1 MSEQLLK
8 AIIELLAIV
17 AIEDDVTEDE
27 RLSVENFLL
36 QNLNKDETKKY
47 MSLFDKFAA
56 SIEKKVHAEGFDS
69 KEEISQLTSKINQE
83 LTVQQKIVVVLN
95 LIELVIADGQ
105 VSDREKELVYHIGES
120 FKFSNLVIDHI
131 KAFVLN
137 EEKEKLNSENILI
150 IDSKPNEVAL
160 ASKHIFKEHL
170 DGHLAFFRL
179 PKLEIYF
186 LKYIGNT
193 SLFLNGIPLR
203 NGQIMV
209 FSAGSTIRG
218 NNIDPVYYSD
228 VVSTYRS
235 EHSDN
240 KISFVADDIS
250 FEFPN
255 GKLGLR
261 HINIAEET
269 GKLIGL
275 MGGSG
280 AGKSTLLNVLNGNEN
295 PSEGSVRING
305 IDIHQYS
312 NKIEGVIGYVP
323 QDDLMIDELTVFENL
338 YYAAKLCFSE
348 ANENELN
355 DLVKKTLAALGLTET
370 SDLKVG
376 SPLEKTISGGQ
387 RKRLNIGLELLREPS
402 VLFVDEPT
410 SGLSSR
416 DSENIM
422 DLLKELSL
430 KGKMVFVVIHQPSS
444 DIFKMF
450 DKLVILD
457 VGGYQIY
464 YGNPVEAVTYFKSI
478 VDMIDKEQ
486 GSCIECGNVNPEQ
499 IFNII
504 ETKVVDEY
512 GHLTDTRKILP
523 EDWNEYFNKYNKVEK
538 ISEAET
544 EPKKTL
550 SIPSKIK
557 QLLIF
562 IKRDVASKISN
573 KQYLVINFLEA
584 PVLALLLAFIIR
596 YTATGQDEYIFRENP
611 NIPAFFFMAI
621 IVSLFMG
628 LTISAEEII
637 KDRRILKRESFLNL
651 SRLSYLMSKL
661 VILFS
666 MSAVQTLLFV
676 VIGDAILGIHGM
688 TFSFWLVMF
697 SVSCFANILGLNISS
712 AFNSAVTIYILIPLL
727 IIPQLILSG
736 VVVSFDKL
744 HPWLSNNSKVPV
756 IGEMM
761 ASRWGY
767 EALLVSQFKNNA
779 YEKNFF
785 EYDQVLS
792 NSEYKVAYYFS
803 TLNSELDY
811 VNSNYR
817 EKDQQK
823 QLKTQKRL
831 SLIRTELKKEME
843 LFGLPDS
850 KFTAMDSLYVDKF
863 NQSVFESTRRFMNI
877 FKKIYNEQSKEAGK
891 EKDAL
896 IASMIATQEGQE
908 AYIKLKNDN
917 ENENVIFYLKNSIAE
932 DRILNTG
939 DELVRK
945 IYPIYMNPIPNGFL
959 DFRAQFYAPKKHFAG
974 SYFDTLYFNI
984 IMIWLMSIMLAL
996 TLYFDVMRKLVTGFG
1011 K

>member
-36 QNLNKDETKKY
+36 QNLNKEETKKY

-56 SIEKKVHAEGFDS
+56 AIEKKVQAEGFDS
-69 KEEISQLTSKINQE
+69 KEEISQLTSRINQE

-131 KAFVLN
+131 KAFVVN

-150 IDSKPNEVAL
+150 IDSKSNDEAL
-160 ASKHIFKEHL
+160 ASKHIFKEQL

-228 VVSTYRS
+228 VVSTYRA

-305 IDIHQYS
+305 IDIHQNS

-338 YYAAKLCFSE
+338 YFAAKLCFSD
-348 ANENELN
+348 ANENEL
-355 DLVKKTLAALGLTET
+355 DELVKKTLAALGLTET

-457 VGGYQIY
+457 VGGYEIY
-464 YGNPVEAVTYFKSI
+464 YGNPVEAVTYFKRI

-504 ETKVVDEY
+504 ETKVVNEY

-523 EDWNEYFNKYNKVEK
+523 EDWNEYFNEYNKVEQ
-538 ISEAET
+538 INET
-544 EPKKTL
+544 SSEPKKTL

-584 PVLALLLAFIIR
+584 PVLAVLLAFIIR

-676 VIGDAILGIHGM
+676 VIGDAILGVNGM
-688 TFSFWLVMF
+688 TISFWLVMF

-744 HPWLSNNSKVPV
+744 HPWLSNNSKVPI

-779 YEKNFF
+779 YEKDFF
-785 EYDQVLS
+785 EYDQVLA
-792 NSEYKVAYYFS
+792 NTEYKVAYYFS

-811 VNSNYR
+811 VNTNYR
-817 EKDQQK
+817 DKDEQK
-823 QLKTQKRL
+823 QLKTKKRL
-831 SLIRTELKKEME
+831 NLIRSELKREMD

-891 EKDAL
+891 EKDDM
-896 IASMIATQEGQE
+896 IASMMATPEGQE

-945 IYPIYMNPIPNGFL
+945 IYPIYMNPLPSGFL
-959 DFRAQFYAPKKHFAG
+959 DFRAHFYAPKKHFAG

-984 IMIWLMSIMLAL
+984 TIIWLMSIALTL

>member
-1 MSEQLLK
+1 MSEQLLR

-36 QNLNKDETKKY
+36 QNLNKEETKKY
-47 MSLFDKFAA
+47 MSQFDKFAA
-56 SIEKKVHAEGFDS
+56 SIEKKVLTGDFDS
-69 KEEISQLTSKINQE
+69 KEEISQLTSRINQE

-120 FKFSNLVIDHI
+120 FKFSSRVIDHI
-131 KAFVLN
+131 KAFVVN
-137 EEKEKLNSENILI
+137 GEKEKLSSENILI
-150 IDSKPNEVAL
+150 IDAKPNDDTL
-160 ASKHIFKEHL
+160 ASKYIFKEHL

-193 SLFLNGIPLR
+193 SLFLNGIALR
-203 NGQIMV
+203 KNQIMV

-218 NNIDPVYYSD
+218 NNISPIYYSD
-228 VVSTYRS
+228 VVSTYRE
-235 EHSDN
+235 EHSDS
-240 KISFVADDIS
+240 KISFVAEDIS

-280 AGKSTLLNVLNGNEN
+280 AGKSTLLNVLNGNEK

-305 IDIHQYS
+305 IDIHKDS

-348 ANENELN
+348 ASESELTE
-355 DLVKKTLAALGLTET
+355 LVKKTLAALGLTET
-370 SDLKVG
+370 SNLKVG

-464 YGNPVEAVTYFKSI
+464 YGNPVEAVTYFKRI

-523 EDWNEYFNKYNKVEK
+523 QDWNEYFNEHNKVEK
-538 ISEAET
+538 INETAT

-550 SIPSKIK
+550 SIPGKIK

-562 IKRDVASKISN
+562 IKRDVATKISN

-651 SRLSYLMSKL
+651 SRLSYLMSKM

-676 VIGDAILGIHGM
+676 LIGDAILGIQGM
-688 TFSFWLVMF
+688 TLSFWLVMF

-767 EALLVSQFKNNA
+767 EALLVSQFKNNE

-785 EYDQVLS
+785 EYDQVLA
-792 NSEYKVAYYFS
+792 NTEYKVAYYFS
-803 TLNSELDY
+803 TLDSQLDF

-817 EKDQQK
+817 DKDEQN
-823 QLKTQKRL
+823 QLKIKNKL
-831 SLIRTELKKEME
+831 SLIRNELRKEMN
-843 LFGLPDS
+843 LFNLPDS
-850 KFTAMDSLYVDKF
+850 KFTTMDSLYIDKF
-863 NQSVFESTRRFMNI
+863 SQSVFENTRRFMNI
-877 FKKIYNEQSKEAGK
+877 FKKIYNDQSKDAGK

-896 IASMIATQEGQE
+896 IASMMATPEGQE

-945 IYPIYMNPIPNGFL
+945 IYPVYMEPIPNGFL
-959 DFRAQFYAPKKHFAG
+959 DFRAHFYAPKKHFAG
-974 SYFDTLYFNI
+974 TYFDTLCFNI
-984 IMIWLMSIMLAL
+984 VVIWLMSIVLIF
-996 TLYFDVMRKLVTGFG
+996 TLYFDVMRKFVTGFG

>member
-1 MSEQLLK
+1 MSEQLLR

-27 RLSVENFLL
+27 RQSVQNFLL
-36 QNLNKDETKKY
+36 QNLNKEETRKY
-47 MSLFDKFAA
+47 MAEFDKFAA
-56 SIEKKVHAEGFDS
+56 KIMKKAAAGNFDS
-69 KEEISQLTSKINQE
+69 KEEIAQLTSRINME
-83 LTVQQKIVVVLN
+83 LTVQQKIVVILN
-95 LIELVIADGQ
+95 LVELVIADGQ
-105 VSDREKELVYHIGES
+105 VSDREQELVYFIGDS
-120 FKFSNLVIDHI
+120 FKFSSKVIDHI
-131 KAFVLN
+131 KAFVVHQ
-137 EEKEKLNSENILI
+137 EKDKLNTKNILI
-150 IDSKPNEVAL
+150 IDEQQADDNTSSRHL
-160 ASKHIFKEHL
+160 HKENL
-170 DGHLAFFRL
+170 DGFMAFFRL

-186 LKYIGNT
+186 LKYLGNS
-193 SLFLNGIPLR
+193 SLFNNGIPLKKD
-203 NGQIMV
+203 QIMV

-218 NNIDPVYYSD
+218 NNVDPIYYSD
-228 VVSTYRS
+228 VVSTYR
-235 EHSDN
+235 EEQNDT
-240 KISFVADDIS
+240 KISFVAENIS

-261 HINIAEET
+261 KINIAEDS

-280 AGKSTLLNVLNGNEN
+280 AGKSTLLNVLNGNER

-305 IDIHQYS
+305 IDIHKDAG
-312 NKIEGVIGYVP
+312 KIEGVIGYVP

-348 ANENELN
+348 SSENELN
-355 DLVKKTLAALGLTET
+355 ELVKKTLAALGLTET

-464 YGNPVEAVTYFKSI
+464 YGNPVEAVTYFKQI

-512 GHLTDTRKILP
+512 GHLTDTRKISP
-523 EDWNEYFNKYNKVEK
+523 VDWNEYFNARTQIPSVNEESV
-538 ISEAET
+538 A
-544 EPKKTL
+544 PKKTL
-550 SIPSKIK
+550 NIPNKLK

-562 IKRDVASKISN
+562 IKRDIASKISN

-596 YTATGQDEYIFRENP
+596 YTASGNDEYIFRENP

-621 IVSLFMG
+621 IVALFMG
-628 LTISAEEII
+628 LTVSAEEII

-651 SRLSYLMSKL
+651 SRLSYLVSKM

-666 MSAVQTLLFV
+666 LSAVQTLLFV
-676 VIGDAILGIHGM
+676 LIGDAILGIKGM
-688 TFSFWLVMF
+688 TISFWLVMF
-697 SVSCFANILGLNISS
+697 SISCFANILGLNISS

-744 HPWLSNNSKVPV
+744 HPWLNNNSKVPV
-756 IGEMM
+756 IGELM

-767 EALLVSQFKNNA
+767 EALLVSQFKDNA

-785 EYDQVLS
+785 EYDQALA
-792 NSEYKVAYYFS
+792 NTEYKVAYYFS
-803 TLNSELDY
+803 TLESELDY
-811 VNSNYR
+811 VNANYR
-817 EKDQQK
+817 KSGEEEKARVESK
-823 QLKTQKRL
+823 LG
-831 SLIRTELKKEME
+831 LIRNEIKKEMA
-843 LFGLPDS
+843 LFNVPDD
-850 KFTAMDSLYVDKF
+850 KFTAMDSLYADKF
-863 NQSVFESTRRFMNI
+863 SPQVVESTRRFMNI
-877 FKKIYNEQSKEAGK
+877 FKKIYNDRSKEAGK
-891 EKDAL
+891 AKDQL
-896 IASMIATQEGQE
+896 IASMIKTPEGEE
-908 AYIKLKNDN
+908 AYNRLRNEN
-917 ENENVIFYLKNSIAE
+917 ENENVVFYLKNSTAE
-932 DRILNTG
+932 NRILNTG
-939 DELVRK
+939 DELIRK
-945 IYPIYMNPIPNGFL
+945 INPIYMDPVPAGAL
-959 DFRAQFYAPKKHFAG
+959 DFRTQFYAPSKHIAG
-974 SYFDTLYFNI
+974 RYFDTSCFNVI
-984 IMIWLMSIMLAL
+984 IIWIMSIVLVF

>member
-1 MSEQLLK
+1 MSEQLLR

-27 RLSVENFLL
+27 RQSVENFLL
-36 QNLNKDETKKY
+36 QNLNKEETKRY
-47 MSLFDKFAA
+47 LAEFDHFAA
-56 SIEKKVHAEGFDS
+56 SIGKKADSGAFDS
-69 KEEISQLTSKINQE
+69 KNEITQLTSRINQE
-83 LTVQQKIVVVLN
+83 LTVQQKIVIVLN

-105 VSDREKELVYHIGES
+105 VSDREQELVYFIGES
-120 FKFSNLVIDHI
+120 FKFSGKVVDHI
-131 KAFVLN
+131 RAFVVSTEKQQLN
-137 EEKEKLNSENILI
+137 TENILI
-150 IDSKPNEVAL
+150 VDESKGGEHAY
-160 ASKHIFKEHL
+160 KHIYKKNL
-170 DGHLAFFRL
+170 DGFLAFFRL

-186 LKYIGNT
+186 LKYIGNS
-193 SLFLNGIPLR
+193 SLTINGIALKK
-203 NGQIMV
+203 NQIAV

-218 NNIDPVYYSD
+218 HNLDPIYYSD
-228 VVSTYRS
+228 IVSAYRD
-235 EHSDN
+235 EQNDTR
-240 KISFVADDIS
+240 ISFVAEDIS

-255 GKLGLR
+255 GQLGLR
-261 HINIAEET
+261 NINIAEDS

-280 AGKSTLLNVLNGNEN
+280 AGKSTLLNVLNGNES
-295 PSEGSVRING
+295 PSEGTVRING
-305 IDIHQYS
+305 IDIHKNSKQ
-312 NKIEGVIGYVP
+312 IEGVIGYVP

-338 YYAAKLCFSE
+338 YYAAKLCFSD
-348 ANENELN
+348 ANENELT
-355 DLVKKTLAALGLTET
+355 DLVNKTLAALGLSET
-370 SDLKVG
+370 SHLKVG

-402 VLFVDEPT
+402 VMFVDEPT

-464 YGNPVEAVTYFKSI
+464 YGNPVEAVTYFKHI

-512 GHLTDTRKILP
+512 GHLTDTRKISP
-523 EDWNEYFNKYNKVEK
+523 TDWNAYFKKHTSITPVKEEESK
-538 ISEAET
+538 
-544 EPKKTL
+544 PKKTL
-550 SIPSKIK
+550 SIPGKLR
-557 QLLIF
+557 QLFIF
-562 IKRDVASKISN
+562 TKRDLAAKFSN

-584 PVLALLLAFIIR
+584 PVLAILLAFIIR
-596 YTATGQDEYIFRENP
+596 YTASGSESYIFRENP

-621 IVSLFMG
+621 IVALFMG
-628 LTISAEEII
+628 LTVSAEEII

-651 SRLSYLMSKL
+651 SRFSYLVSKM

-666 MSAVQTLLFV
+666 LSAIQTLFFV
-676 VIGDAILGIHGM
+676 IIGDAILGIKGM
-688 TFSFWLVMF
+688 TLSFWLVMF

-744 HPWLSNNSKVPV
+744 HPWLSNDKKVPV

-761 ASRWGY
+761 ASRWAY
-767 EALLVSQFKNNA
+767 EALLVNQFKDNA

-785 EYDQVLS
+785 TYDQTLA
-792 NSEYKVAYYFS
+792 NSEYKVSYYFS
-803 TLNSELDY
+803 TLDSQLDY
-811 VNSNYR
+811 ISANYR
-817 EKDQQK
+817 NADEKQQEVIGEK
-823 QLKTQKRL
+823 LA
-831 SLIRTELKKEME
+831 LIRAELQKEMDA
-843 LFGLPDS
+843 FGVS
-850 KFTAMDSLYVDKF
+850 KDKF
-863 NQSVFESTRRFMNI
+863 PDMDNLYPGKFSPSVAESTRLFMRV
-877 FKKIYNEQSKEAGK
+877 FKKIYNDASKKAGA
-891 EKDAL
+891 EKDKL
-896 IASMIATQEGQE
+896 IASMLAEGE
-908 AYIKLKNDN
+908 AEYKQLKNDH
-917 ENENVIFYLKNSIAE
+917 ENESVIFYLKNSTTE
-932 DRILNTG
+932 NRILNTG
-939 DELVRK
+939 EELIRK
-945 IYPIYMNPIPNGFL
+945 INPIYMEPSPSGPL
-959 DFRAQFYAPKKHFAG
+959 DFRAHFYAPSKHFAG
-974 SYFDTLYFNI
+974 AYFDTLYFNV
-984 IMIWLMSIMLAL
+984 IMIWLMSILL
-996 TLYFDVMRKLVTGFG
+996 IFTLYFDILRKIINSFG
-1011 K
+1011 N

>member
-1 MSEQLLK
+1 MSEQLLR

-27 RLSVENFLL
+27 RESVRNFLL
-36 QNLNKDETKKY
+36 QNLNKQETNRY
-47 MSLFDKFAA
+47 MSEFDKYAA
-56 SIEKKVHAEGFDS
+56 QIGAKLTANNFDS
-69 KEEISQLTSKINQE
+69 KEEITQLTSRINLE
-83 LTVQQKIVVVLN
+83 LTAQQKVIVLLN
-95 LIELVIADGQ
+95 LIEVIIADGEI
-105 VSDREKELVYHIGES
+105 SELELELLYFIGES
-120 FKFSNLVIDHI
+120 FKFSKKVIDHV

-137 EEKEKLNSENILI
+137 DEKEKLNSSNILI
-150 IDSKPNEVAL
+150 SDAL
-160 ASKHIFKEHL
+160 EGNQGLQYKHIQRSNI
-170 DGHLAFFRL
+170 DGFLAFFRL

-186 LKYIGNT
+186 LKYLGNS
-193 SLFLNGIPLR
+193 SLSINGIPLR
-203 NGQIMV
+203 KNRLMV
-209 FSAGSTIRG
+209 LAPGSTIRG
-218 NNIDPVYYSD
+218 NNLKAIYYSD
-228 VVSTYRS
+228 VASAYR
-235 EHSDN
+235 EEQSDN
-240 KISFVADDIS
+240 KISFIAEDIT
-250 FEFPN
+250 FKFPN

-261 HINIAEET
+261 GVNIAEDK

-280 AGKSTLLNVLNGNEN
+280 AGKSTLLNVLNGNEV
-295 PSEGSVRING
+295 PSGGSVRING
-305 IDIHQYS
+305 IDI
-312 NKIEGVIGYVP
+312 NKEKSKVEGVIGYVP

-348 ANENELN
+348 ANETELKE
-355 DLVKKTLAALGLTET
+355 LVNKTLSSLGLTET
-370 SDLKVG
+370 KDLKVG

-504 ETKVVDEY
+504 ETKVVNEY
-512 GHLTDTRKILP
+512 GHLTDTRKISP
-523 EDWNEYFNKYNKVEK
+523 QDWSEYFGVHINIEK
-538 ISEAET
+538 AGEASVA
-544 EPKKTL
+544 PKKTL
-550 SIPSKIK
+550 NIPNKFK

-562 IKRDVASKISN
+562 IKRDVASKMSN
-573 KQYLVINFLEA
+573 KQYLIINSLEA

-596 YTATGQDEYIFRENP
+596 YTATGSEEYIFRENP

-628 LTISAEEII
+628 LTVSAEEII

-651 SRLSYLMSKL
+651 SRLSYLVSKL

-666 MSAVQTLLFV
+666 LSAVQTLLFV
-676 VIGDAILGIHGM
+676 LIGNAILGIQGM

-697 SVSCFANILGLNISS
+697 SISCFANIMGLNISS

-744 HPWLSNNSKVPV
+744 HPWLSNDSKVPI

-767 EALLVSQFKNNA
+767 EAMLVSQFKDNS
-779 YEKNFF
+779 YEKQFF
-785 EYDQVLS
+785 EYDQALA
-792 NSEYKVAYYFS
+792 NSEYKVSYYFS
-803 TLNSELDY
+803 TLDSELDY
-811 VNSNYR
+811 VLANYR
-817 EKDQQK
+817 NAEQKEKIESK
-823 QLKTQKRL
+823 LTLVRN
-831 SLIRTELKKEME
+831 EFKKEMAIYD
-843 LFGLPDS
+843 LPDS
-850 KFTAMDSLYVDKF
+850 KFPSMDSLYADKF
-863 NQSVFESTRRFMNI
+863 DKSVLDNTRKFMKI
-877 FKKIYNEQSKEAGK
+877 FKKIYNDESKRAGR

-896 IASMIATQEGQE
+896 IASLIATPEGKL
-908 AYIKLKNDN
+908 AYDELKNDN
-917 ENENVIFYLKNSIAE
+917 ENENVVFYLKNKVAE
-932 DRILNTG
+932 NRILNTG
-939 DELVRK
+939 TELVRK
-945 IYPIYMNPIPNGFL
+945 IDPIYLNPQPNSAL

-974 SYFDTLYFNI
+974 AYFDTLYFNVI
-984 IMIWLMSIMLAL
+984 IIWLMSITLIL
-996 TLYFDVMRKLVTGFG
+996 TLYFDVMRKMVNGFG